1 MLYYASMKK
10 NAILIGMPGVGK
22 STAGVVLAKLA
33 GYRFLDSDLL
43 IQQEDGRLL
52 REIIAQEGNAGFHRI
67 EERINAAIDVDR
79 TVIATGGSVIYG
91 PAAMAHFKEI
101 GTVIYLR
108 ASYETVAS
116 RVTNLV
122 GRGVTMNQGQ
132 TLKDLYDERKGLY
145 ERYCDV
151 AIDVDRQSIEETAL
165 MMARIIRGD

>member
-1 MLYYASMKK
+1 MKK

-52 REIIAQEGNAGFHRI
+52 RDIIAQEGNAGFHRI
-67 EERINAAIDVDR
+67 EERINASIDVDR

-101 GTVIYLR
+101 GTIIYLR

-122 GRGVTMNQGQ
+122 GRGVTMSRGQ

-145 ERYCDV
+145 EQYCDV
-151 AIDVDRQSIEETAL
+151 ALDVDRQSIEETAL
-165 MMARIIRGD
+165 KMADIISARA